1 MPKQNLIIP
10 LEELKIPKKLSS
22 REMNNLRN
30 ECVDKIIECREKG
43 IELFQKY
50 KDFLG
55 QYQEIIREKNEA
67 EAKLVEVSKRIKLF
81 VRR

>member
-30 ECVDKIIECREKG
+30 ECVDKIIDCREKG

-50 KDFLG
+50 RDFLG
-55 QYQEIIREKNEA
+55 QHQEMMREKNDA
-67 EAKLVEVSKRIKLF
+67 EAKLVEVSKRINCL
-81 VRR
+81 RR